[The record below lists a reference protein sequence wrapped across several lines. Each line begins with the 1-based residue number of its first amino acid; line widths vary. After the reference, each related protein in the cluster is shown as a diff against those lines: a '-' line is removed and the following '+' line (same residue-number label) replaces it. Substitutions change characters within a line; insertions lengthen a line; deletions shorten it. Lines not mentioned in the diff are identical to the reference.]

1 MSYTV
6 TIPFFAFKLHYT
18 TGSPGLTPL
27 HNLGLM
33 RFSQSL
39 EKVADSFAHDYQRFV
54 TNKGKL
60 KDIMDHWQSGKFI
73 KSKVLIPIP
82 KSKDGF
88 SYPNIELEFDF
99 FYKKNERGFWCVV
112 PALRLEAFAETEQE
126 IESNLIGVILQD
138 FKRTR
143 RLNSVHGIVDA
154 IWYKEIELL
163 QHDIEIKFPTPSE
176 LLDTQELQSDEWLP
190 KVATKLQIEE
200 QTTYGRAAEMNRLIR
215 AMKGNSIRNVLLV
228 GASGVGKTALVW
240 ELAYRRKEEEF
251 RGQIWE
257 TSASVLIKEL
267 IQDTGWQDNI
277 ISLVKE
283 LTSKGDILFVRNL
296 LELFE
301 VGKYQGNNIS
311 IAEYLLP
318 YISRGELTII
328 SECTNEEKGIIELR
342 SSNFLSNFQI
352 ISMEA
357 PKDDL
362 EDIIL
367 KKVKDLSA
375 KNKIQIEA
383 EAIEETIRLNKR
395 FTPYSGFPGKPIR
408 FLESILLNQISAK
421 GRESMIE
428 ISRSKVIG
436 HFCEETGMP
445 PFMIDPIIPMSPS
458 QIKAQ
463 FNNAV
468 FGQESAVESV
478 VNMLSTV
485 KTGLSKTG
493 KPIASFLFVG
503 PTGVGK
509 TELAKVLSAFMF
521 GSRDRMTRFDMSEYS
536 SYDAVSKL
544 LGAGFYTDGL
554 LTSTVRREPFCV
566 LLFDEIE
573 KAHPDFYD
581 LLLQMLSEGRLTDSR
596 RKLVNFCSTIII
608 MTSNIG
614 AAAMQRRTIGP
625 ENKNQHKEISQRY
638 LRAVQDY
645 FKPEIYNRIDQVIP
659 FETLSQDTVRFVV
672 EREVES
678 LKKREGI
685 RYRRMDLTIEE
696 EVLDYLSKKGYDSRY
711 GARYLQRV
719 LRQELI
725 IPLSKKVNV
734 FDLDDQLIVNISVE
748 NKRIKIIVDS
758 DPLGLDLL
766 FEEIE
771 KFDYAD
777 LTGEYRRQMQKFQ
790 SGFLFTQLMSDLDIL
805 IRKKNKLGERFWEEK
820 GRSEKYSILLNL
832 KSEVE
837 IQAMEMEK
845 LETNFSLAC
854 MELEDYKTEWTEQL
868 GKWKADFFELKVKNL
883 MQANPMNGNGRVRIY
898 GKNIQPLMD
907 FYMEFF
913 IKKGFE
919 FSMQTVW
926 YRDSFYNEK
935 IELINKK
942 GKVHSESRKEY
953 YVRDWMDKS
962 DENFEPEEVQD
973 VFCGVDFL
981 LVGKCPKLYLQNE
994 SGMQRWK
1001 MAPKEEYTY
1010 ISEVVEINAP
1020 FPDNIHKK
1028 AFFESKNPFRIVE
1041 PLFLED
1047 KNLNI
1052 KREVMKGNYLDLI
1065 IPILDD
1071 RFGLSVDLAV
1081 L

>member
-1 MSYTV
+1 MPYTV
-6 TIPFFAFKLHYT
+6 TIPFFAFKIHYT
-18 TGSPGLTPL
+18 TGSPGLTPVQDM
-27 HNLGLM
+27 GLM

-39 EKVADSFAHDYQRFV
+39 EKVAKSFASDYQKHV
-54 TNKGKL
+54 INKGKL
-60 KDIMDHWQSGKFI
+60 KDVLSYYHKEDFI
-73 KSKVLIPIP
+73 KSKILIPIP
-82 KSKDGF
+82 KSDDGY

-99 FYKKNERGFWCVV
+99 FYQKNQRGFWCVI
-112 PALRLEAFAETEQE
+112 PALKMETIAAAEDE
-126 IESNLIGVILQD
+126 IESTLIAAASQE
-138 FKRTR
+138 FRRTG
-143 RLNSVHGIVDA
+143 RLNAVSGIVDA
-154 IWYKEIELL
+154 IWYDEIELL
-163 QHDIEIKFPTPSE
+163 RHDIEIEFPTPIE
-176 LLDTQELQSDEWLP
+176 LDNVQELKNEEWLP
-190 KVATKLQIEE
+190 NVATKLEINEK
-200 QTTYGRAAEMNRLIR
+200 TTYGRASELNRLVR
-215 AMKGNSIRNVLLV
+215 AMKGSSSRNVLLV

-240 ELAYRRKEEEF
+240 ELEHRRKEEDF

-267 IQDTGWQDNI
+267 TRDTGWQDNI
-277 ISLVKE
+277 VPLVKE
-283 LTSKGDILFVRNL
+283 LTLKGDILFIRNL

-301 VGKYQGNNIS
+301 VGKYQGNKIS

-342 SSNFLSNFQI
+342 SSNFLSNFEI
-352 ISMEA
+352 ISMET

-367 KKVKDLSA
+367 KKVKDLSD
-375 KNKIQIEA
+375 KNKIKIEN

-408 FLESILLNQISAK
+408 FLESILLNQVSA
-421 GRESMIE
+421 GERESIIE
-428 ISRSKVIG
+428 ISRSEVIG

-445 PFMIDPIIPMSPS
+445 AFMVDPIIPMHLN
-458 QIKAQ
+458 QIKTQ
-463 FNNAV
+463 FNNSV
-468 FGQESAVESV
+468 FGQELAVESV
-478 VNMLSTV
+478 VNMLSTI

-509 TELAKVLSAFMF
+509 TELAKVLSEFMF

-544 LGAGFYTDGL
+544 LGAGFYSDGL

-625 ENKNQHKEISQRY
+625 ENKNHNKEISQRY
-638 LRAVQDY
+638 LRAVQDF

-659 FETLSQDTVRFVV
+659 FEPLSQDTVRFVV
-672 EREVES
+672 EREIEA

-685 RYRRMDLTIEE
+685 RFRRMDLSIEE

-711 GARYLQRV
+711 GARYLQRT
-719 LRQELI
+719 LREELI
-725 IPLSKKVNV
+725 IPLSQKVND
-734 FDLDDQLIVNISVE
+734 FDLDDQLIVNIYMK
-748 NKRIKIIVDS
+748 NKCIEILVDA
-758 DPLGLDLL
+758 DPLGLDL
-766 FEEIE
+766 FMEEIE
-771 KFDYAD
+771 KINYAD
-777 LTGEYRRQMQKFQ
+777 LTGEYRRQMQQFQ
-790 SGFLFTQLMSDLDIL
+790 SGFLYTQLMSDLDIL
-805 IRKKNKLGERFWEEK
+805 IRKKNKIGEKFWEDK
-820 GRSEKYSILLNL
+820 GRAEKYSNLLSL

-837 IQAMEMEK
+837 TQQMAIEE

-854 MELEDYKTEWTEQL
+854 MELQEYKTEWSNQLEQ
-868 GKWKADFFELKVKNL
+868 WKADFFELKIRNL
-883 MQANPMNGNGRVRIY
+883 MQSDPMNRSGRVRIY
-898 GKNIQPLMD
+898 GKNIQPIMD
-907 FYMEFF
+907 FYVEFF
-913 IKKGFE
+913 IKKGFD
-919 FSMQTVW
+919 FSIQTVW
-926 YRDSFYNEK
+926 FRDSFYNEK

-942 GKVHSESRKEY
+942 GKANTAIRKEY
-953 YVRDWMDKS
+953 YVRDWVDKS
-962 DENFEPEEVQD
+962 NKNLEPEEAQD
-973 VFCGVDFL
+973 IFCGVDFL
-981 LVGKCPKLYLQNE
+981 IVGRCPKLYLQNE

-1001 MAPKEEYTY
+1001 MNPKEEYIF
-1010 ISEVVEINAP
+1010 ISEVVDMNAP
-1020 FPDNIHKK
+1020 FPKNIHKK
-1028 AFFESKNPFRIVE
+1028 SFFDSKNPFRIVE

-1047 KNLNI
+1047 KNLSI
-1052 KREVMKGNYLDLI
+1052 KREVIKSNYLDLI
-1065 IPILDD
+1065 IPILDNQ
-1071 RFGLSVDLAV
+1071 FKVSINLAV

>member
-1 MSYTV
+1 MPYTV

-18 TGSPGLTPL
+18 TGSPGLTPMQDM
-27 HNLGLM
+27 GLM

-39 EKVADSFAHDYQRFV
+39 ENVAKSFASEYQKHV

-60 KDIMDHWQSGKFI
+60 KDILDYWQNGDFI
-73 KSKVLIPIP
+73 KSKVLVPIP
-82 KSKDGF
+82 KSRDGY
-88 SYPNIELEFDF
+88 SYPNIELELDF
-99 FYKKNERGFWCVV
+99 FYQKNQRGFWCVI
-112 PALRLEAFAETEQE
+112 PALKLEAIAASEDE
-126 IESNLIGVILQD
+126 IESTLIGSVLQE
-138 FKRTR
+138 FR
-143 RLNSVHGIVDA
+143 RSGRLGSTSGIVDA
-154 IWYKEIELL
+154 IWYDDIELL
-163 QHDIEIKFPTPSE
+163 QHDIEIKFPTPAE
-176 LLDTQELQSDEWLP
+176 LDNTHELKNEDWLP
-190 KVATKLQIEE
+190 RVATKLEIDERI
-200 QTTYGRAAEMNRLIR
+200 TYGRTSELNRLIR
-215 AMKGNSIRNVLLV
+215 AMKGSALRNVLLV

-240 ELAYRRKEEEF
+240 ELEHRRKEEDF
-251 RGQIWE
+251 RGEIWE

-267 IQDTGWQDNI
+267 TQDTGWQNNI
-277 ISLVKE
+277 IPLVKE
-283 LTSKGDILFVRNL
+283 LTTRGDILFVRNL

-301 VGKYQGNNIS
+301 VGKYQGNSIS
-311 IAEYLLP
+311 MAEYLLP

-328 SECTNEEKGIIELR
+328 SECTNEEKGIIEVR
-342 SSNFLSNFQI
+342 SSNFLSNFEVI
-352 ISMEA
+352 GMEA
-357 PKDDL
+357 PQDDL

-367 KKVKDLSA
+367 KKVKDLST
-375 KNKIQIEA
+375 KNKIKIEN
-383 EAIEETIRLNKR
+383 EAIKETIRLNKR

-408 FLESILLNQISAK
+408 FLESILLNQVSAK
-421 GRESMIE
+421 ERESIIE
-428 ISRSKVIG
+428 ISRSEVIS

-445 PFMIDPIIPMSPS
+445 AFMVDPVIPMHLN

-463 FNNAV
+463 FNNSV
-468 FGQESAVESV
+468 FGQEGAVESV

-509 TELAKVLSAFMF
+509 TELAKVLSEFMF
-521 GSRDRMTRFDMSEYS
+521 GSRDRMIRFDMSEYS

-544 LGAGFYTDGL
+544 LGAGFYSDGL
-554 LTSTVRREPFCV
+554 LTSAVRREPFCV

-614 AAAMQRRTIGP
+614 AAAMQRRAIGP
-625 ENKNQHKEISQRY
+625 ENKNHNKEISQRY

-659 FETLSQDTVRFVV
+659 FEPLSQDTVRFVV
-672 EREVES
+672 EREIEA

-685 RYRRMDLTIEE
+685 RFRRMDLTIED
-696 EVLDYLSKKGYDSRY
+696 EVLDYLSKKGYNSRY
-711 GARYLQRV
+711 GARYLQRA

-725 IPLSKKVNV
+725 IPLSKKVND
-734 FDLDDQLIVNISVE
+734 FDLDDQLIISIFME
-748 NKRIKIIVDS
+748 NKNIKIIVDA
-758 DPLGLDLL
+758 DPMGLDLL

-777 LTGEYRRQMQKFQ
+777 LAGEYRRKMQKFQ

-805 IRKKNKLGERFWEEK
+805 IREKNKLGEKFWDEK
-820 GRSEKYSILLNL
+820 GRSEKYSNLLNL

-837 IQAMEMEK
+837 TQEIVIEK

-854 MELEDYKTEWTEQL
+854 MELQGYKTEWSEHL
-868 GKWKADFFELKVKNL
+868 EKWKEDFFELKVRNL
-883 MQANPMNGNGRVRIY
+883 MQSDSMNGNGRVRIY

-907 FYMEFF
+907 FYVAFF
-913 IKKGFE
+913 NKKGFE
-919 FSMQTVW
+919 FSVQTVW
-926 YRDSFYNEK
+926 FRDSFYNEK

-942 GKVHSESRKEY
+942 GKVNSEPRKEY
-953 YVRDWMDKS
+953 YVRNWIDQSDK
-962 DENFEPEEVQD
+962 NLEPEEVQD
-973 VFCGVDFL
+973 IFCGIDFL
-981 LVGKCPKLYLQNE
+981 IIGKCPKLYLRNE

-1001 MAPKEEYTY
+1001 MAPKEVYIF
-1010 ISEVVEINAP
+1010 ISEVVDMNAP
-1020 FPDNIHKK
+1020 FPKNIHKK
-1028 AFFESKNPFRIVE
+1028 SFFESKNPFRIVE
-1041 PLFLED
+1041 PLSLED
-1047 KNLNI
+1047 KHLNV
-1052 KREVMKGNYLDLI
+1052 KREVIRGNYLDLI
-1065 IPILDD
+1065 IPILD
-1071 RFGLSVDLAV
+1071 RQFEVSVDLAV

>member
-1 MSYTV
+1 MPYTV

-18 TGSPGLTPL
+18 TGSPGLTPV
-27 HNLGLM
+27 HDMGLM

-39 EKVADSFAHDYQRFV
+39 EKVAKSFASEYQKHV
-54 TNKGKL
+54 INKGKL
-60 KDIMDHWQSGKFI
+60 RDVLSYWQNGDFI
-73 KSKVLIPIP
+73 KSKVLIPIS
-82 KSKDGF
+82 KSRDGF

-99 FYKKNERGFWCVV
+99 FYQKNQKGYWCVI
-112 PALRLEAFAETEQE
+112 PALKLEAMAASENE
-126 IESNLIGVILQD
+126 IESILISAVLLE
-138 FKRTR
+138 FRRTG
-143 RLNSVHGIVDA
+143 RLNSVSGIVDA
-154 IWYKEIELL
+154 IWYNEIELL
-163 QHDIEIKFPTPSE
+163 RHDIEIKFPTPTE
-176 LLDTQELQSDEWLP
+176 LDNIQELKNEEWLP
-190 KVATKLQIEE
+190 NVATQLEINERI
-200 QTTYGRAAEMNRLIR
+200 TYGRESELNRFIR
-215 AMKGNSIRNVLLV
+215 AMKGNSLRNILLV

-240 ELAYRRKEEEF
+240 EVERRRKEENF
-251 RGQIWE
+251 RGRIWE

-267 IQDTGWQDNI
+267 TKDTGWQDNI
-277 ISLVKE
+277 IPLVKE
-283 LTSKGDILFVRNL
+283 LTIKGDILFVRNL

-301 VGKYQGNNIS
+301 VGKYKGNSIS

-342 SSNFLSNFQI
+342 SSNFLSNFEI
-352 ISMEA
+352 IAMEA

-367 KKVKDLSA
+367 KKVKDLSV
-375 KNKIQIEA
+375 KNKIKIEN

-408 FLESILLNQISAK
+408 FLESILLNQVSAK
-421 GRESMIE
+421 ERKSIIE
-428 ISRSKVIG
+428 ISRSEVIS

-445 PFMIDPIIPMSPS
+445 AFMVDPVIPMHLN

-463 FNNAV
+463 FNNSV
-468 FGQESAVESV
+468 FGQEAAVESV

-509 TELAKVLSAFMF
+509 TELAKVLSEFMF
-521 GSRDRMTRFDMSEYS
+521 GSRDRMIRFDMSEYS
-536 SYDAVSKL
+536 SYNAVSKL
-544 LGAGFYTDGL
+544 LGAGFYSDGL
-554 LTSTVRREPFCV
+554 LTSTVQREPFCV

-581 LLLQMLSEGRLTDSR
+581 LLLQLLSEGRLTDSR

-614 AAAMQRRTIGP
+614 AAAMQRRSIGP
-625 ENKNQHKEISQRY
+625 ENKNHNKEISQRY

-659 FETLSQDTVRFVV
+659 FEPLSQDTVRFVV
-672 EREVES
+672 EREIEA

-685 RYRRMDLTIEE
+685 RFRKIDLTIED
-696 EVLDYLSKKGYDSRY
+696 EVLDYLSKEGYDSRY
-711 GARYLQRV
+711 GARYLQRA

-734 FDLDDQLIVNISVE
+734 FDLDDQLIVNVSMKNKSIEISV
-748 NKRIKIIVDS
+748 DA

-771 KFDYAD
+771 KFDYTD
-777 LTGEYRRQMQKFQ
+777 LTGEYRRQMQQFQ
-790 SGFLFTQLMSDLDIL
+790 SGFLFTQLMSDLEIL
-805 IRKKNKLGERFWEEK
+805 IREKNKLGENFWEEK
-820 GRSEKYSILLNL
+820 SRAEKYSILLNL

-837 IQAMEMEK
+837 IQQIAIEK

-854 MELEDYKTEWTEQL
+854 MELQEYKTEWSSQL
-868 GKWKADFFELKVKNL
+868 EKWKADFFDLKVKNL
-883 MQANPMNGNGRVRIY
+883 MQSNPMNGNGRVRIY

-919 FSMQTVW
+919 FSVQTIW
-926 YRDSFYNEK
+926 FRDSFYNEK

-942 GKVHSESRKEY
+942 GKVNAEIRKEY
-953 YVRDWMDKS
+953 YVRDWINKS
-962 DENFEPEEVQD
+962 DKNLKPEEAQD
-973 VFCGVDFL
+973 IFCGIDFL
-981 LVGKCPKLYLQNE
+981 IIGECPKLYLRNE

-1001 MAPKEEYTY
+1001 MGPKEEYLF
-1010 ISEVVEINAP
+1010 ISEVVDMNAP
-1020 FPDNIHKK
+1020 FPNNIHKK
-1028 AFFESKNPFRIVE
+1028 SFFESKNPFRIVE

-1052 KREVMKGNYLDLI
+1052 KREVIKGNYLELI
-1065 IPILDD
+1065 IPILDSQ
-1071 RFGLSVDLAV
+1071 FEISVDLAV

>member
-1 MSYTV
+1 MPYTV
-6 TIPFFAFKLHYT
+6 TIPFFAFKIHYT
-18 TGSPGLTPL
+18 TGSPGVTPM
-27 HNLGLM
+27 HDMGLM

-39 EKVADSFAHDYQRFV
+39 EKVAKSFSSEYQKHV

-60 KDIMDHWQSGKFI
+60 KDILDYWQNGDFI
-73 KSKVLIPIP
+73 KSKILVPIP
-82 KSKDGF
+82 KSRDGY
-88 SYPNIELEFDF
+88 SYPDIELEFDF
-99 FYKKNERGFWCVV
+99 FYQKNARGFWCVV
-112 PALRLEAFAETEQE
+112 PALKLEAFADDEDELEDTLLG
-126 IESNLIGVILQD
+126 IILQE
-138 FKRTR
+138 FRRTG
-143 RLNSVHGIVDA
+143 RLNSVSGIVDA
-154 IWYKEIELL
+154 IWYDEIELL
-163 QHDIEIKFPTPSE
+163 QQDIEIKFPTPAE
-176 LLDTQELQSDEWLP
+176 LDNSQELQSEDWLP
-190 KVATKLQIEE
+190 KVATKLEIAEKI
-200 QTTYGRAAEMNRLIR
+200 TYGRAAELNRLVR
-215 AMKGNSIRNVLLV
+215 AMKGNSLRNVLLV

-240 ELAYRRKEEEF
+240 ELEYRRKEEDF
-251 RGQIWE
+251 RGEIWE

-267 IQDTGWQDNI
+267 TRDTGWQDNI
-277 ISLVKE
+277 IPLVKE
-283 LTSKGDILFVRNL
+283 LTTKGDILFVRNL

-301 VGKYQGNNIS
+301 VGKYQGNSIS

-328 SECTNEEKGIIELR
+328 SECTDEEKGIIELR
-342 SSNFLSNFQI
+342 SANFLSSFEI
-352 ISMEA
+352 IAMEA
-357 PKDDL
+357 PQDDL

-367 KKVKDLSA
+367 KKVKDLSS
-375 KNKIQIEA
+375 KNKIKIEN

-408 FLESILLNQISAK
+408 FLESILLNQVSAK
-421 GRESMIE
+421 ERESIIE
-428 ISRSKVIG
+428 ISRSEVIG

-445 PFMIDPIIPMSPS
+445 AFMVDPVIPMHPN

-468 FGQESAVESV
+468 FGQENAVENV

-509 TELAKVLSAFMF
+509 TELAKVLSEFMF
-521 GSRDRMTRFDMSEYS
+521 GSRDRMIRFDMSEYS
-536 SYDAVSKL
+536 SYDAVTKL
-544 LGAGFYTDGL
+544 LGSGFYSDGL

-625 ENKNQHKEISQRY
+625 ENKNHNKEIAQRY

-659 FETLSQDTVRFVV
+659 FEPLSQDTVRFVM
-672 EREVES
+672 EREIEA

-685 RYRRMDLTIEE
+685 RFRRMDLTIEE
-696 EVLDYLSKKGYDSRY
+696 QVLDYLSKEGYDSRY
-711 GARYLQRV
+711 GARYLQRA

-734 FDLDDQLIVNISVE
+734 FDLDDQLIVNVSMK
-748 NKRIKIIVDS
+748 NKSIEILVDA

-790 SGFLFTQLMSDLDIL
+790 SGFLYTQLMSDLDIL
-805 IRKKNKLGERFWEEK
+805 IRKKNKLGEKFWEEK
-820 GRSEKYSILLNL
+820 SRAEKYSNLLSL

-837 IQAMEMEK
+837 TQEIAIEK

-854 MELEDYKTEWTEQL
+854 MELQGYKTEWSDQL
-868 GKWKADFFELKVKNL
+868 EKWKADFFELKVKNL
-883 MQANPMNGNGRVRIY
+883 LQSNPMNGNGRLRIY

-907 FYMEFF
+907 FYVEFF
-913 IKKGFE
+913 IKKGFD
-919 FSMQTVW
+919 FSVQTVW
-926 YRDSFYNEK
+926 FRDSFYNEK

-942 GKVHSESRKEY
+942 GKVNAESRKEY
-953 YVRDWMDKS
+953 YVRDWVDKS
-962 DENFEPEEVQD
+962 DRNLMPEEAQD
-973 VFCGVDFL
+973 IFCGIDFL
-981 LVGKCPKLYLQNE
+981 IVGECPKLYLRNE

-1001 MAPKEEYTY
+1001 MAPKKEFVF
-1010 ISEVVEINAP
+1010 ISEVVDMNAP
-1020 FPDNIHKK
+1020 FPGNIHKK
-1028 AFFESKNPFRIVE
+1028 SFFESKNPFRIVE
-1041 PLFLED
+1041 LLSLED
-1047 KNLNI
+1047 KHLNI
-1052 KREVMKGNYLDLI
+1052 KREVIRGNYLDLI
-1065 IPILDD
+1065 IPILDKQ
-1071 RFGLSVDLAV
+1071 FEVSVDLAV

>member
-1 MSYTV
+1 MPYTV

-27 HNLGLM
+27 HDLGLM
-33 RFSQSL
+33 RFTQSL
-39 EKVADSFAHDYQRFV
+39 EKVAKSFAKDYQRHI
-54 TNKGKL
+54 TNKGRL
-60 KDIMDHWQSGKFI
+60 KDIMDHWQNGDFI
-73 KSKVLIPIP
+73 KSKVLVPIP
-82 KSKDGF
+82 KSRDGF

-112 PALRLEAFAETEQE
+112 PALKLEAFAEAEKE
-126 IESNLIGVILQD
+126 IENNLIGIILQD
-138 FKRTR
+138 FRRTR
-143 RLNSVHGIVDA
+143 RLGSVHGIVDA
-154 IWYKEIELL
+154 IWYNEIELL
-163 QHDIEIKFPTPSE
+163 RHDIEIKFPTPAE
-176 LLDTQELQSDEWLP
+176 LVNTEELQRDEWLP
-190 KVATKLQIEE
+190 RVANKLEIGEKS
-200 QTTYGRAAEMNRLIR
+200 TYGREVEMTRLVR
-215 AMKGNSIRNVLLV
+215 AVKGNSIRNVLLV

-240 ELAYRRKEEEF
+240 ELEYRRKEEGF

-267 IQDTGWQDNI
+267 TRDTGWQDNI
-277 ISLVKE
+277 IPLVKE
-283 LTSKGDILFVRNL
+283 LTTKGDILFVRNL

-301 VGKYQGNNIS
+301 VGKYQGNSIS

-342 SSNFLSNFQI
+342 SSNYLSNFQI

-357 PKDDL
+357 PKADL

-375 KNKIQIEA
+375 KNKIKIDA

-395 FTPYSGFPGKPIR
+395 FTPYSGLPGKPIR
-408 FLESILLNQISAK
+408 FLESILLNQISA
-421 GRESMIE
+421 GEREPIIE
-428 ISRSKVIG
+428 ISSSEVIG

-445 PFMIDPIIPMSPS
+445 SFMVDSSIPMNPNL
-458 QIKAQ
+458 IKAQ

-468 FGQESAVESV
+468 FGQESAVGSV

-509 TELAKVLSAFMF
+509 TELAKVLSEFMF

-544 LGAGFYTDGL
+544 LGSGYYTDGL

-625 ENKNQHKEISQRY
+625 ENKNQNKEISQRY
-638 LRAVQDY
+638 LRAVQEY

-659 FETLSQDTVRFVV
+659 FEPLSQDTVRFVV
-672 EREVES
+672 EREIEA

-685 RYRRMDLTIEE
+685 RYRRMDLSIEE
-696 EVLDYLSKKGYDSRY
+696 EVLNYLSEKGYDSRY
-711 GARYLQRV
+711 GARYLQRA
-719 LRQELI
+719 LRQELV

-734 FDLDDQLIVNISVE
+734 FDLDDQLIVHVSMK
-748 NKRIKIIVDS
+748 NKSIEIIVDS

-790 SGFLFTQLMSDLDIL
+790 SGFLFTQLMSNLDIL
-805 IRKKNKLGERFWEEK
+805 IRKKNKLGERFWDEK
-820 GRSEKYSILLNL
+820 GRSERYSILLNL

-837 IQAMEMEK
+837 VQAMEMEE

-854 MELEDYKTEWTEQL
+854 MELQSYKTEWTEKL
-868 GKWKADFFELKVKNL
+868 EKWKIDFFDLKVKNL
-883 MQANPMNGNGRVRIY
+883 MQANPKNSNARVRIY
-898 GKNIQPLMD
+898 GENIQPLID

-919 FSMQTVW
+919 FSLQTIW
-926 YRDSFYNEK
+926 YRDHFYNEK
-935 IELINKK
+935 IDSINNK
-942 GKVHSESRKEY
+942 GKVQSVARKEY
-953 YVRDWMDKS
+953 YLRDWISNNDK
-962 DENFEPEEVQD
+962 NLEPEEFQD
-973 VFCGVDFL
+973 IFCGVDFL
-981 LVGKCPKLYLQNE
+981 VVGKCPKLYLEKE

-1001 MAPKEEYTY
+1001 MAPKEEYIY
-1010 ISEVVEINAP
+1010 ISEVVDTKSP
-1020 FPDNIHKK
+1020 FPENIHKK
-1028 AFFESKNPFRIVE
+1028 SFFESKNPFRIVE

-1052 KREVMKGNYLDLI
+1052 KREVIKGNYLDLI
-1065 IPILDD
+1065 TPILDN
-1071 RFGLSVDLAV
+1071 RFELSVDLAV

>member
-1 MSYTV
+1 MPYTV

-18 TGSPGLTPL
+18 TGSPGLTPM
-27 HNLGLM
+27 HDMGLM

-39 EKVADSFAHDYQRFV
+39 EKVAKSFASEYQKHV
-54 TNKGKL
+54 ANKGKL
-60 KDIMDHWQSGKFI
+60 KDILDYWQKGNFI
-73 KSKVLIPIP
+73 KSKVLVPIP
-82 KSKDGF
+82 KSRDGY
-88 SYPNIELEFDF
+88 SYPDLELEFDF
-99 FYKKNERGFWCVV
+99 FYQKNERGFWCVV
-112 PALRLEAFAETEQE
+112 PALKLEAFADDEKEL
-126 IESNLIGVILQD
+126 ESTLIGIILQD
-138 FKRTR
+138 FIRTR
-143 RLNSVHGIVDA
+143 RLNSVSGIVDA
-154 IWYKEIELL
+154 IWYDEIELL
-163 QHDIEIKFPTPSE
+163 RQNMEIKFPIPAE
-176 LLDTQELQSDEWLP
+176 LDNTQELQNEDWLP
-190 KVATKLQIEE
+190 KVATKLVVDEKI
-200 QTTYGRAAEMNRLIR
+200 TYGRVSELNRLIR
-215 AMKGNSIRNVLLV
+215 TMKGNSFRNVLLV

-240 ELAYRRKEEEF
+240 ELEHRRKEEDF
-251 RGQIWE
+251 RGEIWE

-267 IQDTGWQDNI
+267 THDTGWQDNI
-277 ISLVKE
+277 IPLVKE
-283 LTSKGDILFVRNL
+283 LTTKGDILFVRNL

-301 VGKYQGNNIS
+301 VGKYQGNSIS

-328 SECTNEEKGIIELR
+328 SECTDEEKGIIELR
-342 SSNFLSNFQI
+342 SSNFLSSFEI
-352 ISMEA
+352 IAMEA
-357 PKDDL
+357 PQDDL
-362 EDIIL
+362 EEIIL
-367 KKVKDLSA
+367 KKVKNLSS
-375 KNKIQIEA
+375 KNKIKIEN

-408 FLESILLNQISAK
+408 FLESILLNQVSAK
-421 GRESMIE
+421 ERESMIE
-428 ISRSKVIG
+428 ISRSEVIG

-445 PFMIDPIIPMSPS
+445 AFMVDPVIPMHPN

-463 FNNAV
+463 FNNSV

-509 TELAKVLSAFMF
+509 TELAKVLSEFMF
-521 GSRDRMTRFDMSEYS
+521 GSRDRMIRFDMSEYS

-544 LGAGFYTDGL
+544 LGAGFYSDGL

-614 AAAMQRRTIGP
+614 AAEMQRRTIGP
-625 ENKNQHKEISQRY
+625 ENQNHNKEISQRY

-659 FETLSQDTVRFVV
+659 FEPLSQDTVRFVV
-672 EREVES
+672 EREVEA

-685 RYRRMDLTIEE
+685 RFRRMDLTIEE

-711 GARYLQRV
+711 GARYLQRA

-734 FDLDDQLIVNISVE
+734 FDLDDQLIVNVSMK
-748 NKRIKIIVDS
+748 NKSIEIIADA

-790 SGFLFTQLMSDLDIL
+790 AGFLYTQLMSDLDIL
-805 IRKKNKLGERFWEEK
+805 IRKKDKQGEKFWEEK
-820 GRSEKYSILLNL
+820 GRAEKYSNLLNL

-837 IQAMEMEK
+837 IQEMAIEK

-854 MELEDYKTEWTEQL
+854 MELQGYKTEWSDKLE
-868 GKWKADFFELKVKNL
+868 KWKEDFFELKVRNL
-883 MQANPMNGNGRVRIY
+883 MQSNPMNGNGRVRIY
-898 GKNIQPLMD
+898 GKNIQPVMD
-907 FYMEFF
+907 FYVAFF

-919 FSMQTVW
+919 FSVQTVW
-926 YRDSFYNEK
+926 FRDSFYNEE

-942 GKVHSESRKEY
+942 GKVNAEARKEY
-953 YVRDWMDKS
+953 YVRNWVDKS
-962 DENFEPEEVQD
+962 DENLASEEAQD
-973 VFCGVDFL
+973 IFCGVDFL
-981 LVGKCPKLYLQNE
+981 IIGRCPKLYLENE

-1001 MAPKEEYTY
+1001 VAPKEEYVY
-1010 ISEVVEINAP
+1010 ISEVVEMNAP
-1020 FPDNIHKK
+1020 FPENIHKK
-1028 AFFESKNPFRIVE
+1028 SFFESKNPFRIVE
-1041 PLFLED
+1041 PLSLED
-1047 KNLNI
+1047 KNLSI
-1052 KREVMKGNYLDLI
+1052 KREVIRGNYLDLI
-1065 IPILDD
+1065 IPILDKQ
-1071 RFGLSVDLAV
+1071 FEVSVDLAV